1 MRTADLFDLSHTIA
15 GEYLSQFEYPWEAI
29 SGISAFIEQI
39 GPTLDP
45 EEYNHIAENVWV
57 HKTAKVLDSALLV
70 GPVII
75 GPGSNVFHCALV
87 RNGVLVGSRCTIGSS
102 VEIRNTIMFD
112 NVELCHFNYVGDSIL
127 GYHAHF
133 GAGAITSNVKSDYSN
148 IVIHGESDINTN
160 SWKIGAMIGDH
171 VEVGCNSVLNP
182 GTVIGKGS
190 SIYPCISVRGV
201 IPPSSIVK
209 SPSDIVPRR

>member
-29 SGISAFIEQI
+29 SGISAFIEKI

-45 EEYNHIAENVWV
+45 EEYDHIAENVWV

-87 RNGVLVGSRCTIGSS
+87 RNGVLVGSGCTIGSS

-148 IVIHGESDINTN
+148 IVIHGKSDINTN

-209 SPSDIVPRR
+209 STSEIVPRR

>member
-29 SGISAFIEQI
+29 SGISAFIEKI

-45 EEYNHIAENVWV
+45 EEYNHIAENIWV

-87 RNGVLVGSRCTIGSS
+87 RNGVLVGSGCTIGSS

>member
-29 SGISAFIEQI
+29 SGISAFIEKI

-45 EEYNHIAENVWV
+45 EEYNHIAENIWV

-87 RNGVLVGSRCTIGSS
+87 RNGVLVGSGCTIGSS

-209 SPSDIVPRR
+209 STSEIVPRS

>member
-29 SGISAFIEQI
+29 SGISAFIEKI

-45 EEYNHIAENVWV
+45 AEYNHIAENVWV

-87 RNGVLVGSRCTIGSS
+87 RNGVLVGSGCTIGSS

-148 IVIHGESDINTN
+148 IVIHGKSDINTN

-209 SPSDIVPRR
+209 STSEIVPRR

>member
-1 MRTADLFDLSHTIA
+1 MRITDLFDLSHTIA
-15 GEYLSQFEYPWEAI
+15 GDYLSQFEYPWEAI
-29 SGISAFIEQI
+29 SGISAFIEKI

-45 EEYNHIAENVWV
+45 AEYNHVAENVWV
-57 HKTAKVLDSALLV
+57 HKTAKVLDSAMLV

-75 GPGSNVFHCALV
+75 GPRSNVFHCALV
-87 RNGVLVGSRCTIGSS
+87 RNGVLVGSGCTIGSS

-133 GAGAITSNVKSDYSN
+133 GAGAITSNVKSDYSS
-148 IVIHGESDINTN
+148 IVIHGDPEIDTK

-182 GTVIGKGS
+182 GTVIGRNS
-190 SIYPCISVRGV
+190 SVYPCISVRGV
-201 IPPSSIVK
+201 IPASSIVK
-209 SPSDIVPRR
+209 APGVIVLRR

>member
-29 SGISAFIEQI
+29 SGISAFIEKI

-87 RNGVLVGSRCTIGSS
+87 RNGVLVGSGCTIGSS

-148 IVIHGESDINTN
+148 IVIHGKSDINTN

-209 SPSDIVPRR
+209 STSEIVPRR

>member
-29 SGISAFIEQI
+29 SGISAFIEKI
-39 GPTLDP
+39 GPMLDP
-45 EEYNHIAENVWV
+45 EEYNHIAENIWV

-87 RNGVLVGSRCTIGSS
+87 RNGVLVGSGCTIGSS

-209 SPSDIVPRR
+209 SPSDIVHRC

>member
-15 GEYLSQFEYPWEAI
+15 EDYLSHFVYPWEAI
-29 SGISAFIEQI
+29 SGISAFIEKI

-45 EEYNHIAENVWV
+45 AEYNQVSENVWV
-57 HKTAKVLDSALLV
+57 HKTAKVLDSAMLV

-75 GPGSNVFHCALV
+75 GPRSNVFHCALV
-87 RNGVLVGSRCTIGSS
+87 RNGVLVGSGCTIGSS

-133 GAGAITSNVKSDYSN
+133 GAGAITSNVKSDYSS
-148 IVIHGESDINTN
+148 IVIHGESEIDTN

-182 GTVIGKGS
+182 GTVIGRNS
-190 SIYPCISVRGV
+190 SVYPCISVRGV
-201 IPPSSIVK
+201 IPASSIVK
-209 SPSDIVPRR
+209 APGVIVLRR

>member
-29 SGISAFIEQI
+29 SGISAFIEKI

-87 RNGVLVGSRCTIGSS
+87 RNGVLVGSGCTIGSS

-209 SPSDIVPRR
+209 STSEIVPRS